1 MNTRKMRQGA
11 ITFAANWNA
20 FPRKAQSLD
29 LKDKKC
35 VDLVRDFLRE
45 RGLPNPIVHITQA
58 VKIDLDG
65 DGEDEML
72 ISATHYKDGEKI
84 PDEPTANTY
93 SFVLLAR
100 FAQRKAETELVAGE
114 FYPESKSGAAPN
126 KFEIAALLDLNG
138 NGKIDIW
145 FGPFITNAMRSAFMN
160 IKSPALTRC

>member
-1 MNTRKMRQGA
+1 MCVTAILLARLSRENGWNRQT
-11 ITFAANWNA
+11 IM
-20 FPRKAQSLD
+20 
-29 LKDKKC
+29 
-35 VDLVRDFLRE
+35 
-45 RGLPNPIVHITQA
+45 QA

-114 FYPESKSGAAPN
+114 FYPESKSDAAPN
-126 KFEIAALLDLNG
+126 KFEIVAPLDLNG
-138 NGKIDIW
+138 DGKIDSWIDS
-145 FGPFITNAMRSAFMN
+145 GPRLKYLIIKLLRRSYRWKW
-160 IKSPALTRC
+160 IK